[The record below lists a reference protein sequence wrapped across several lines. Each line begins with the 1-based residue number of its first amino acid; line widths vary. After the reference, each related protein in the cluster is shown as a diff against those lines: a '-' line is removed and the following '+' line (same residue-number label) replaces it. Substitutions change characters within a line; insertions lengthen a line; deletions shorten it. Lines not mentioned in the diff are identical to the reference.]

1 MRDEP
6 GFPKGLSFPPLSD
19 NKKYGARHRYVSIQ
33 DDCRSASGKD
43 SSRKRARRRQNF
55 PSNVASETP
64 SSMKPKLL
72 IVDDEEAIRTQMKWA
87 LSEDYEIHFAEDRR
101 GALEVFEAN
110 PPAATLLDLGLP
122 PRPNEC
128 DEGLAVLSDLLAVDS
143 MAKVIIISGQGE
155 KQNALQAVG
164 AGAYDFLCKPVEM
177 EELRL
182 LLRRCIHVVEL
193 EKEYRQLQHSRRS
206 DVFEDMLG
214 TSPQMQAVFAFIR
227 KVAGTNAPVLLLGE
241 SGTGKEMAAAAIH
254 RRSARKDGPFVA
266 INCNAIPENLLESEL
281 FGHEKGAF
289 TGAHIQRNGMIETAS
304 GGTLFLDEIGEL
316 PPAIQVKL
324 LRFLQEHRL
333 QRVGGRQ
340 EIQIDTR
347 LVAATNADL
356 KQLIENGKFREDL
369 YFRLAVVT
377 IRLLPLRERGEDIVF
392 LAREFLQTYAA
403 QSRRTKLV
411 FAPDALRAITRYS
424 WPGNVRELQNRVKR
438 GVIMASGSRLTA
450 KDLELQQSQDVTS
463 SATTLRQARE
473 HVEREMIEQALK
485 RNSGRITSAAADLG
499 ISRPTLYELMEK
511 LGIAKERANT
521 NIN

>member
-1 MRDEP
+1 
-6 GFPKGLSFPPLSD
+6 
-19 NKKYGARHRYVSIQ
+19 
-33 DDCRSASGKD
+33 
-43 SSRKRARRRQNF
+43 
-55 PSNVASETP
+55 
-64 SSMKPKLL
+64 MKPKVL

-87 LSEDYEIHFAEDRR
+87 LSEDYDVHFAEDRR
-101 GALEVFEAN
+101 EALEAFQAHSPVV
-110 PPAATLLDLGLP
+110 TLLDLGLP
-122 PRPNEC
+122 PHPNQC
-128 DEGLAVLSDLLAVDS
+128 DEGLAALSDLIAVDPT
-143 MAKVIIISGQGE
+143 AKVIVISGQGE

-177 EELRL
+177 AELRL

-193 EKEYRQLQHSRRS
+193 EKEYRELQQSQLP
-206 DVFEDMLG
+206 DVFEEMLG
-214 TSPQMQAVFAFIR
+214 TSPQMQAAFTIIR
-227 KVAGTNAPVLLLGE
+227 KVAATDAPVLLLGE

-254 RRSARKDGPFVA
+254 RRSARKGGPFVA

-289 TGAHIQRNGMIETAS
+289 TGAHIQRKGMIETAS

-324 LRFLQEHRL
+324 LRFLQEQRL

-356 KQLIENGKFREDL
+356 KQMIDAGKFREDL

-377 IRLLPLRERGEDIVF
+377 IRLLPLRDRGEDVVL
-392 LAREFLQTYAA
+392 LAHEFLQRHAVQTG
-403 QSRRTKLV
+403 RTKLV
-411 FAPDALRAITRYS
+411 FAPDAVRAIMRYS

-438 GVIMASGSRLTA
+438 AVIMTTGARVTA
-450 KDLELQQSQDVTS
+450 KDLELERGQDVASS
-463 SATTLRQARE
+463 SAPTLRQARE
-473 HVEREMIEQALK
+473 NVERELIRQALK
-485 RNSGRITSAAADLG
+485 RNSGRITSAAAELG

-511 LGIAKERANT
+511 LQITKESANA
-521 NIN
+521 NNG